1 MAFLQLGIRRISAS
15 YTETV
20 VHLFSPNNRVDISP
34 DYLLYNK
41 TNVASGKLKEV
52 RRCEPLVRKIK
63 KVSKLIIKTFFKFS
77 GR

>member
-1 MAFLQLGIRRISAS
+1 MPPA
-15 YTETV
+15 
-20 VHLFSPNNRVDISP
+20 N
-34 DYLLYNK
+34 NK
-41 TNVASGKLKEV
+41 TNDASGKLKEV